1 MKSERGLIMKQHLE
15 KLFNQQD
22 LTIEEMK
29 QTTEHCFTTNI
40 TDTEIAAMLTA
51 LRAKGETADEIA
63 GIVEVIR
70 AQSQSVPTSLPHVMD
85 NCGTGGDQSHSFNIS
100 TTAAFVIAGAGAT
113 IAKHGNR
120 SISSKTG
127 SADVLEHLGIS
138 LSFQTEQTE
147 EILQE
152 NGIAFLYAPHV
163 HPNLKRFMKVRKE
176 LGLPTIFNLIGPLTN
191 PVELDSQL
199 LGIYRR
205 DMLGMMAESLKKL
218 GRRRALVVNG
228 AGYMDEASLAGDNHL
243 VLLENGQTSAF
254 TLNPEELGL
263 PMYTN
268 DQIRGGDAK
277 DNAVILQNVLQGKKG
292 PYLDTV
298 ILNAGLGLFA
308 NGTAASIQA
317 GIMLAEESI
326 DSGAALDKLHRLIDY
341 SKQISS
347 EVI

>member
-1 MKSERGLIMKQHLE
+1 MKQHLE
-15 KLFNQQD
+15 KLLDQKD

-29 QTTEHCFTTNI
+29 QAIEHCFTTTI
-40 TDTEIAAMLTA
+40 TDTEIASLLTA
-51 LRAKGETADEIA
+51 LRAKGETADEIT

-70 AQSQSVPTSLPHVMD
+70 SQSASVPTSLDHVMD

-127 SADVLEHLGIS
+127 SADVLEHLGVS
-138 LSFQTEQTE
+138 LSFQPEQTE

-205 DMLGMMAESLKKL
+205 DMLGMMADSLKKL

-228 AGYMDEASLAGDNHL
+228 AGYMDEASLAGDNHII
-243 VLLENGQTSAF
+243 LLENGQTSSF
-254 TLNPEELGL
+254 TIHPDELGL
-263 PMYTN
+263 PVYGN
-268 DQIRGGDAK
+268 EQIRGGDAK
-277 DNAVILQNVLQGKKG
+277 DNAAILQNVLQGKPG
-292 PYLDTV
+292 AYLDTV
-298 ILNAGLGLFA
+298 VLNAGLGLFA
-308 NGTAASIQA
+308 NGKATTIEE
-317 GIMLAEESI
+317 GITLAKESI
-326 DSGAALDKLHRLIDY
+326 HSGAALGKLQCLIEY
-341 SKQISS
+341 SKQIPN

>member
-1 MKSERGLIMKQHLE
+1 MKQHLE
-15 KLFNQQD
+15 KLMNQEN

-29 QTTEHCFTTNI
+29 QATEHCFTPNI
-40 TDTEIAAMLTA
+40 TDTEIASLLTA
-51 LRAKGETADEIA
+51 LRAKGETADEVA
-63 GIVEVIR
+63 GIVDVIR
-70 AQSQSVPTSLPHVMD
+70 SESQSVPTSLSHVMD

-100 TTAAFVIAGAGAT
+100 TTAAFIIAGAGVT

-138 LSFQTEQTE
+138 LSFQPEQTE
-147 EILQE
+147 EILQK
-152 NGIAFLYAPHV
+152 NGIAFLYAPHI

-176 LGLPTIFNLIGPLTN
+176 LGLPTILNLIGPLTN

-205 DMLGMMAESLKKL
+205 DMLAMMAESLKKL

-243 VLLENGQTSAF
+243 VLLDNGQTSAF
-254 TLNPEELGL
+254 TLHPEELDL
-263 PMYTN
+263 PVYTN
-268 DQIRGGDAK
+268 EQIRGGDAK
-277 DNAVILQNVLQGKKG
+277 ENAVILQNVLQGKPG
-292 PYLDTV
+292 AYLDTAV
-298 ILNAGLGLFA
+298 LNAGLGLFA
-308 NGTAASIQA
+308 NGKATTIEK
-317 GIMLAEESI
+317 GIELARESI
-326 DSGAALDKLHRLIDY
+326 SSGAAYEKLQRLMEY
-341 SKQISS
+341 SKQIPS

>member
-1 MKSERGLIMKQHLE
+1 MKQQLE
-15 KLFNQQD
+15 KLMNQKD
-22 LTIEEMK
+22 LSIEEMK
-29 QTTEHCFTTNI
+29 QATEHCFTQDI
-40 TDTEIAAMLTA
+40 TDTEIASLLTA

-70 AQSQSVPTSLPHVMD
+70 AESQSIPTSLPHVMD

-100 TTAAFVIAGAGAT
+100 TTAAFVIAGAGVT

-127 SADVLEHLGIS
+127 SADVLEHLGVS
-138 LSFQTEQTE
+138 LSFQPEKTD
-147 EILQE
+147 EILRE

-176 LGLPTIFNLIGPLTN
+176 LGLPTILNLIGPLTN
-191 PVELDSQL
+191 PVALDSQL

-205 DMLGMMAESLKKL
+205 DMLAMMAESLNKL

-243 VLLENGQTSAF
+243 VLLENGKTSPF
-254 TLNPEELGL
+254 TIHPEELGL
-263 PMYTN
+263 PVHSN
-268 DQIRGGDAK
+268 EHIRGGDAK
-277 DNAVILQNVLQGKKG
+277 DNAVILQNVLQGKQG

-298 ILNAGLGLFA
+298 LLNAGLGLFA
-308 NGTAASIQA
+308 NGTAATINEGVKFA
-317 GIMLAEESI
+317 KESI
-326 DSGAALDKLHRLIDY
+326 ASGAALDKLKRLMEY
-341 SKQISS
+341 SKQIPT
-347 EVI
+347 EVL